1 MIAPM
6 TNDLRTPA
14 SLELD
19 LRRLGLRPGDIVMV
33 HAAMRSVGR
42 LINGPDAL
50 IQALRDVVGAE
61 GTVVAY
67 ADWESRYEELL
78 DADGRMPDAWR
89 HRVPGFDPAAARAI
103 RDNGIFPEFL
113 RTTPGALRSGNPG
126 ASIVALGARAAE
138 ITADHSLDYGYGPG
152 TPLARLVALDAKVLL
167 VGAPL
172 DTMTLL
178 HHAEHLARLPGKR
191 IKRCEVPFATPS
203 GTVWRLVEEFD
214 TGHPVVAGLAEDC
227 FGQIVADYIDGG
239 RAVHGFVGEASTL
252 MVDAADITGFA
263 VAWLEENAGSG
274 S

>member
-6 TNDLRTPA
+6 TNDLRMPA
-14 SLELD
+14 ALELD
-19 LRRLGLRPGDIVMV
+19 LRRLGLREGDIVMV

-42 LINGPDAL
+42 LVNGPDAL
-50 IQALRDVVGAE
+50 IQALRAVVGAD
-61 GTVVAY
+61 GTIVAY

-78 DADGRMPDAWR
+78 DADGRMPAAWR
-89 HRVPGFDPAAARAI
+89 QRVPGFDPATARAI

-138 ITADHSLDYGYGPG
+138 ITADHPLDYGYGPG
-152 TPLARLVALDAKVLL
+152 TPLARLVALGARVLL

-203 GTVWRLVEEFD
+203 GTVWRMVEEFD
-214 TGHPVVAGLAEDC
+214 TAHPVVAGLAEDC
-227 FGQIVADYIDGG
+227 FGQIVADYVDSG
-239 RAVHGFVGEASTL
+239 RAVHGFVGDASTL
-252 MVDAADITGFA
+252 MVDAADINEFA
-263 VAWLEENAGSG
+263 IAWLEKNAGSG